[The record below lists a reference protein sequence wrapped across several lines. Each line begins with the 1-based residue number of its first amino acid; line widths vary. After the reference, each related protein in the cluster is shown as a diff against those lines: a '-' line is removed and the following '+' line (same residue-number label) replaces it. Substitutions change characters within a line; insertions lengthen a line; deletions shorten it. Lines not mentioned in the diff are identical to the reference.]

1 LHGCVVEQL
10 QKVGNALTAAENSVS
25 KRGIS
30 FLAWKLLTFVRLREF
45 SRAENRNNFMI
56 DLH

>member
-1 LHGCVVEQL
+1 MVDEL
-10 QKVGNALTAAENSVS
+10 QKVGSALTAAENSLS

-45 SRAENRNNFMI
+45 SRADNRYNFMI
-56 DLH
+56 DLD